1 MKNLIIQNAKG
12 PGGLPVSSRKKT
24 SSLQVVE
31 VSVDE
36 NHQKRFTVLDS
47 FRYKVGDEASWLSAF
62 KKAEHFVVRSL
73 PEFLYLV
80 GWHGTKK
87 SCFRPVYCIP
97 SDVAGKFWLN
107 IPFYGYYY
115 YERGGYVYIENG
127 GLKYFDSVWDAYLT
141 YKETV
146 DSYTIWPL
154 QSEWAKYTLDK
165 IQQH

>member
-12 PGGLPVSSRKKT
+12 PGGYPARFRKKT

-36 NHQKRFTVLDS
+36 NMRRVFKVLKS
-47 FRYKVGDEASWLSAF
+47 FRYVVGDEASWLFAF
-62 KKAEHFVVRSL
+62 KKAEYFVVQVLNGSS
-73 PEFLYLV
+73 YLV
-80 GWHGTKK
+80 GWHGAKK
-87 SCFRPVYCIP
+87 SFYRPVYCIP

-127 GLKYFDSVWDAYLT
+127 GLKHFDSVWDAYLT

-146 DSYTIWPL
+146 DSETIWPL
-154 QSEWAKYTLDK
+154 QGEWAKYTLDK
-165 IQQH
+165 ISPL